1 MIFFNLDKKCNFD
14 EKISLIINTLST
26 FKTRNSRIFIQ
37 LFEDILKLLNVYNKE
52 AHYIHSNTNIYQEII
67 FNLIKYTNTNIY
79 NNIDKLLN
87 TIKAENEFHTFVLIN
102 NEKYKMTKIDYLNK
116 KINITNE
123 IKKKFDQQKLI
134 KILNNDLSIN

>member
-1 MIFFNLDKKCNFD
+1 MY
-14 EKISLIINTLST
+14 IIKRLT
-26 FKTRNSRIFIQ
+26 IFIVIQ
-37 LFEDILKLLNVYNKE
+37 
-52 AHYIHSNTNIYQEII
+52 I
-67 FNLIKYTNTNIY
+67 FIK
-79 NNIDKLLN
+79 KSFLN